1 MDEHV
6 EKDPLGVYLT
16 ALEDEK
22 AGYERAKADGRVA
35 EVQAEIERVKK
46 ERSAAKAKAD
56 KATAS

>member
-6 EKDPLGVYLT
+6 EKDPLGAYLA

-22 AGYERAKADGRVA
+22 AGYERAKSEDRVA

-46 ERSAAKAKAD
+46 VRAAAKAKAD
-56 KATAS
+56 KPA